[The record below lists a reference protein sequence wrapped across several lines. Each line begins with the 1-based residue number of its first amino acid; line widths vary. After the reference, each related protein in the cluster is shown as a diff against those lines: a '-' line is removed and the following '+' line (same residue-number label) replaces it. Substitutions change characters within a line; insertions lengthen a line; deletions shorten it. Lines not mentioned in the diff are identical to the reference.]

1 MQYRAS
7 RVVAGPFLHVL
18 WRPEVL
24 DLAYSARHLLNP
36 IRTLANWDVVETR
49 YWHGV
54 PSLLGFAGLLSYFA
68 LLEMG
73 RRMTVLPAPVE
84 RKSPAADAAGEPGSA
99 NVLY

>member
-1 MQYRAS
+1 M
-7 RVVAGPFLHVL
+7 
-18 WRPEVL
+18 
-24 DLAYSARHLLNP
+24 
-36 IRTLANWDVVETR
+36 
-49 YWHGV
+49 